1 MTHSFHSPSYS
12 SGRTPVGKTI
22 LRAAACL
29 VWVGGV
35 VLAIAT
41 SVCTETVGTVS
52 RTAFSWLNFHTALC
66 AYALYGGLLWIAG
79 ALFDR
84 PGTFRRA
91 LSSLRDLFPG
101 RRDATHDFDPDYEVP
116 PHFGGDASNGHGVP
130 YFGGDKPEDFDEFNP
145 DDVPDDMP
153 EEFKPH
159 RFDGEAPKF
168 KAPHFGGDKPEDFDE
183 FNPDDVPDDM
193 PEEFKPHRFDG
204 KAPKFK
210 TPHFGGTTPK
220 GFEASH
226 FDGSDPE
233 DFEAPR
239 FDGNASED
247 FKAYGFDGGDSADS
261 SIPGHEEPPFGTSEA
276 DEDEERAPLFVGSW
290 PQESGEPIVWDV
302 LAKEGNRKLLLSRKA
317 VAKRPYHDAD
327 EPVSWETCSLRAWLN
342 GDFYRAA
349 FNDYEKQHILKIPVT
364 ADRNTYCN
372 TDAGN
377 STDDHV
383 FLLSLPE
390 VNALLR
396 RKLSAKRKCEAS
408 PADAPDADNDNKAA
422 DDTGCV
428 WWLRSPGS
436 EKNEAACV
444 NGDGQISNFGLPA
457 TTPTIAV
464 RPCIWVRDM

>member
-116 PHFGGDASNGHGVP
+116 PHFGGGASNGHGVP
-130 YFGGDKPEDFDEFNP
+130 YFGGDKPEGFDEFNP

-159 RFDGEAPKF
+159 RFDGKAPKF

-183 FNPDDVPDDM
+183 FNSDDVPDDM

-239 FDGNASED
+239 FDGNASE
-247 FKAYGFDGGDSADS
+247 GFEASGCDGGDSADS
-261 SIPGHEEPPFGTSEA
+261 SIPGHEEAPFGTSEA
-276 DEDEERAPLFVGSW
+276 DEDEERSPLFVGSW
-290 PQESGEPIVWDV
+290 PQGSGEPIVWDV
-302 LAKEGNRKLLLSRKA
+302 LAEEGNRKLLLSRKA
-317 VAKRPYHDAD
+317 VAKRSYHDAD

-372 TDAGN
+372 TEIRYNKLRKFQNRRIEN
-377 STDDHV
+377 S
-383 FLLSLPE
+383 PQ
-390 VNALLR
+390 
-396 RKLSAKRKCEAS
+396 
-408 PADAPDADNDNKAA
+408 NK
-422 DDTGCV
+422 
-428 WWLRSPGS
+428 
-436 EKNEAACV
+436 
-444 NGDGQISNFGLPA
+444 GQGQRHL
-457 TTPTIAV
+457 V
-464 RPCIWVRDM
+464 E

>member
-66 AYALYGGLLWIAG
+66 AYALYGGLLWIVG

-116 PHFGGDASNGHGVP
+116 PHFSSGASNGHGVP
-130 YFGGDKPEDFDEFNP
+130 HFGDDKPEDFDEFNP

-153 EEFKPH
+153 EAFKPH
-159 RFDGEAPKF
+159 RFG
-168 KAPHFGGDKPEDFDE
+168 
-183 FNPDDVPDDM
+183 
-193 PEEFKPHRFDG
+193 G

-247 FKAYGFDGGDSADS
+247 FKASGFDGGDSADS
-261 SIPGHEEPPFGTSEA
+261 SIPGHEEAPFGTSET

-290 PQESGEPIVWDV
+290 PQGSGEPIVWDV
-302 LAKEGNRKLLLSRKA
+302 LAEEGNRKLLLSRKA
-317 VAKRPYHDAD
+317 VAKLPYHDAD

-342 GDFYRAA
+342 GDFFRAA

-396 RKLSAKRKCEAS
+396 RKLSAKRKCEAA

-422 DDTGCV
+422 DDTACV

>member
-52 RTAFSWLNFHTALC
+52 RTAFNWLNFHTALC

-116 PHFGGDASNGHGVP
+116 PHFGSGASNGHGV
-130 YFGGDKPEDFDEFNP
+130 
-145 DDVPDDMP
+145 
-153 EEFKPH
+153 
-159 RFDGEAPKF
+159 
-168 KAPHFGGDKPEDFDE
+168 PHFGGDKPEGFDE

-233 DFEAPR
+233 NFEAPR
-239 FDGNASED
+239 FDDTASED
-247 FKAYGFDGGDSADS
+247 FESPGFDGGDSADS
-261 SIPGHEEPPFGTSEA
+261 SIPGHEEAPFGASET
-276 DEDEERAPLFVGSW
+276 DEDEERPPLFVGSW
-290 PQESGEPIVWDV
+290 PQGSGEPIVWDV
-302 LAKEGNRKLLLSRKA
+302 LAEEGNRKLLLSRKA
-317 VAKRPYHDAD
+317 VAKRPYHEAD

-396 RKLSAKRKCEAS
+396 RKLSAKRKCEAD

-457 TTPTIAV
+457 NTPTIAV

>member
-101 RRDATHDFDPDYEVP
+101 RRDVTHDFDPDYEVP
-116 PHFGGDASNGHGVP
+116 PHFGSGASNGHGVP
-130 YFGGDKPEDFDEFNP
+130 YFGGDKPE
-145 DDVPDDMP
+145 
-153 EEFKPH
+153 
-159 RFDGEAPKF
+159 G
-168 KAPHFGGDKPEDFDE
+168 FDE

-247 FKAYGFDGGDSADS
+247 FKASGFDGGDSADS
-261 SIPGHEEPPFGTSEA
+261 SIPGHEEAPFGASET
-276 DEDEERAPLFVGSW
+276 DEDEERPPLFVGSW

-302 LAKEGNRKLLLSRKA
+302 LAEEGNRKLLLSRKA

-349 FNDYEKQHILKIPVT
+349 FNDYEKQRILKIPVT

-396 RKLSAKRKCEAS
+396 RKLSAKRKCEAD

-457 TTPTIAV
+457 NTPTIAV

>member
-116 PHFGGDASNGHGVP
+116 PHFGSGASNGHGVP
-130 YFGGDKPEDFDEFNP
+130 YFGGDKPEGFDEFNP
-145 DDVPDDMP
+145 DDLS
-153 EEFKPH
+153 
-159 RFDGEAPKF
+159 
-168 KAPHFGGDKPEDFDE
+168 
-183 FNPDDVPDDM
+183 DDM

-239 FDGNASED
+239 FDDTASED
-247 FKAYGFDGGDSADS
+247 FESPGFDGGDSADS
-261 SIPGHEEPPFGTSEA
+261 SIPGHEEAPFGTSEA
-276 DEDEERAPLFVGSW
+276 DEDEEQAPLFVGSW

-302 LAKEGNRKLLLSRKA
+302 LAEEGNRKLLLSRKA

-349 FNDYEKQHILKIPVT
+349 FNDYEKQRILKIPVT

-396 RKLSAKRKCEAS
+396 RKLSAKRKCEAD

-457 TTPTIAV
+457 TTPTIGV

>member
-1 MTHSFHSPSYS
+1 M
-12 SGRTPVGKTI
+12 
-22 LRAAACL
+22 
-29 VWVGGV
+29 
-35 VLAIAT
+35 LA
-41 SVCTETVGTVS
+41 E
-52 RTAFSWLNFHTALC
+52 
-66 AYALYGGLLWIAG
+66 
-79 ALFDR
+79 
-84 PGTFRRA
+84 
-91 LSSLRDLFPG
+91 
-101 RRDATHDFDPDYEVP
+101 
-116 PHFGGDASNGHGVP
+116 
-130 YFGGDKPEDFDEFNP
+130 
-145 DDVPDDMP
+145 
-153 EEFKPH
+153 
-159 RFDGEAPKF
+159 
-168 KAPHFGGDKPEDFDE
+168 
-183 FNPDDVPDDM
+183 
-193 PEEFKPHRFDG
+193 
-204 KAPKFK
+204 
-210 TPHFGGTTPK
+210 
-220 GFEASH
+220 
-226 FDGSDPE
+226 
-233 DFEAPR
+233 
-239 FDGNASED
+239 
-247 FKAYGFDGGDSADS
+247 
-261 SIPGHEEPPFGTSEA
+261 
-276 DEDEERAPLFVGSW
+276 
-290 PQESGEPIVWDV
+290 
-302 LAKEGNRKLLLSRKA
+302 EGNRKLLLSRKA

-349 FNDYEKQHILKIPVT
+349 FNDYEKQRILKIPVT

-396 RKLSAKRKCEAS
+396 RKLSAKRKCEAD

>member
-116 PHFGGDASNGHGVP
+116 PHFGSGASNGHGVP
-130 YFGGDKPEDFDEFNP
+130 YFGGDKPEGFDEFNP
-145 DDVPDDMP
+145 DDL
-153 EEFKPH
+153 
-159 RFDGEAPKF
+159 
-168 KAPHFGGDKPEDFDE
+168 
-183 FNPDDVPDDM
+183 PDDM

-210 TPHFGGTTPK
+210 TPHFGG
-220 GFEASH
+220 
-226 FDGSDPE
+226 
-233 DFEAPR
+233 
-239 FDGNASED
+239 NASED
-247 FKAYGFDGGDSADS
+247 FKASGFDGGDSADS
-261 SIPGHEEPPFGTSEA
+261 SIPGHEEAPFGASEA

-302 LAKEGNRKLLLSRKA
+302 LAEEGNRKLLLSRKA

-349 FNDYEKQHILKIPVT
+349 FNDYEKQRILKIPVT

-396 RKLSAKRKCEAS
+396 RKLSAKRKCEAD

>member
-116 PHFGGDASNGHGVP
+116 PHFGSGASNGHGVP
-130 YFGGDKPEDFDEFNP
+130 YFGGDKPEGFDEFNP
-145 DDVPDDMP
+145 D
-153 EEFKPH
+153 
-159 RFDGEAPKF
+159 
-168 KAPHFGGDKPEDFDE
+168 
-183 FNPDDVPDDM
+183 NVPDDM

-247 FKAYGFDGGDSADS
+247 FKASGFDGSDSADS
-261 SIPGHEEPPFGTSEA
+261 SIPGHEEAPFGASET
-276 DEDEERAPLFVGSW
+276 DEDEERPPLFVGSW
-290 PQESGEPIVWDV
+290 PQGSGEPIVWDV
-302 LAKEGNRKLLLSRKA
+302 LAEEGNRKLLLSRKA
-317 VAKRPYHDAD
+317 VAKLPYHDAD

-396 RKLSAKRKCEAS
+396 RKLSAKRKCEAD
-408 PADAPDADNDNKAA
+408 PADAHDADNNNKAA

-457 TTPTIAV
+457 NTPTIAV

>member
-116 PHFGGDASNGHGVP
+116 PHFGSGASNGHGVP

-159 RFDGEAPKF
+159 RFDGKAPKF
-168 KAPHFGGDKPEDFDE
+168 KA
-183 FNPDDVPDDM
+183 
-193 PEEFKPHRFDG
+193 
-204 KAPKFK
+204 
-210 TPHFGGTTPK
+210 PHFGGTTPK

-247 FKAYGFDGGDSADS
+247 FKASGFDGGDSADS
-261 SIPGHEEPPFGTSEA
+261 SIPGHEEAPFGTSEA

-290 PQESGEPIVWDV
+290 PQGSGEPIVWDV
-302 LAKEGNRKLLLSRKA
+302 LAEEENRKLLLSRKA

-396 RKLSAKRKCEAS
+396 RKLSAKRKCEAD

>member
-116 PHFGGDASNGHGVP
+116 PHFGSGASNGHSVP
-130 YFGGDKPEDFDEFNP
+130 HFGGDKPEGFDEFNP
-145 DDVPDDMP
+145 DDLSDDMP

-159 RFDGEAPKF
+159 RFG
-168 KAPHFGGDKPEDFDE
+168 
-183 FNPDDVPDDM
+183 
-193 PEEFKPHRFDG
+193 G

-247 FKAYGFDGGDSADS
+247 FKASGFDGGDSADS
-261 SIPGHEEPPFGTSEA
+261 SIPGHEEAPFGASET
-276 DEDEERAPLFVGSW
+276 DEDEERPPLFVGSW

-302 LAKEGNRKLLLSRKA
+302 LAEEGNRKLLLSRKA

-342 GDFYRAA
+342 GDFFRAA

-377 STDDHV
+377 SPPYPG
-383 FLLSLPE
+383 FLRRIR
-390 VNALLR
+390 AFTARLR
-396 RKLSAKRKCEAS
+396 RKL
-408 PADAPDADNDNKAA
+408 
-422 DDTGCV
+422 
-428 WWLRSPGS
+428 
-436 EKNEAACV
+436 
-444 NGDGQISNFGLPA
+444 PA
-457 TTPTIAV
+457 T
-464 RPCIWVRDM
+464 RNC

>member
-66 AYALYGGLLWIAG
+66 AYALYGGLLWIVG

-116 PHFGGDASNGHGVP
+116 PHFGSGASNGHGVP
-130 YFGGDKPEDFDEFNP
+130 YFGGDKPE
-145 DDVPDDMP
+145 
-153 EEFKPH
+153 
-159 RFDGEAPKF
+159 G
-168 KAPHFGGDKPEDFDE
+168 FDE

-239 FDGNASED
+239 FDSNASED
-247 FKAYGFDGGDSADS
+247 FKASGFDGGDSADS
-261 SIPGHEEPPFGTSEA
+261 SIPGHEEAPFGASET
-276 DEDEERAPLFVGSW
+276 DEDEERPPLFVGSW
-290 PQESGEPIVWDV
+290 PQGSGEPIVWDV
-302 LAKEGNRKLLLSRKA
+302 LAEEGNRKLLLSRKA

-396 RKLSAKRKCEAS
+396 RKLSAKRKCEAD

-457 TTPTIAV
+457 NTPTIAV

>member
-116 PHFGGDASNGHGVP
+116 PHFSSGASNGHGVP
-130 YFGGDKPEDFDEFNP
+130 HFGDDKPEDFDEFNP

-153 EEFKPH
+153 EAFKPH
-159 RFDGEAPKF
+159 RFG
-168 KAPHFGGDKPEDFDE
+168 
-183 FNPDDVPDDM
+183 
-193 PEEFKPHRFDG
+193 G

-247 FKAYGFDGGDSADS
+247 FKASGFDGGDSADS
-261 SIPGHEEPPFGTSEA
+261 SIPGHEEAPFGTSET

-302 LAKEGNRKLLLSRKA
+302 LAEEGKRKLLLSRKA

-342 GDFYRAA
+342 GDFFRAA

-396 RKLSAKRKCEAS
+396 RKLSAKRKCEAA